1 MAAMQEGAGLGLEAF
16 SPTEVEKRVEDA
28 ACAKAALPMGRCF
41 VSAMLA
47 GAFIGFG
54 GMFFCT
60 FLSDATLPFAVQRLV
75 GGVCFCLGLVL
86 VLCCG
91 AELFTGNVLM
101 VCSRV
106 SGRVPWRAVLGN
118 WGLVWLGNLAGSL
131 AAMALVL
138 LANVQGMN
146 GGEVG
151 ATFVSV
157 ASAKASLGPVELFF
171 KAVMCNVLVC
181 LAVWI
186 GFASRSVTDK
196 VVGILLPIAA
206 FVACGFEHCEHV
218 LPLHGHPAERS
229 GRSGGRRGRVA
240 GRRGGEPRAGHARQR
255 GGRRSGGARVL
266 VRLPGQGSALGG
278 EPDPACS
285 AAPRGGI
292 ASSASTYRAPPPR
305 PRAANGRS
313 GVT

>member
-1 MAAMQEGAGLGLEAF
+1 MAAMQEGAGLGLEAL

-28 ACAKAALPMGRCF
+28 ACAKAALPTGRCF

-47 GAFIGFG
+47 GAFVAFG
-54 GMFFCT
+54 GMFFCL

-101 VCSRV
+101 VCSRA

-131 AAMALVL
+131 LAMALVL

-157 ASAKASLGPVELFF
+157 AAAKA
-171 KAVMCNVLVC
+171 
-181 LAVWI
+181 
-186 GFASRSVTDK
+186 
-196 VVGILLPIAA
+196 
-206 FVACGFEHCEHV
+206 
-218 LPLHGHPAERS
+218 
-229 GRSGGRRGRVA
+229 
-240 GRRGGEPRAGHARQR
+240 
-255 GGRRSGGARVL
+255 
-266 VRLPGQGSALGG
+266 
-278 EPDPACS
+278 
-285 AAPRGGI
+285 
-292 ASSASTYRAPPPR
+292 
-305 PRAANGRS
+305 
-313 GVT
+313 

>member
-1 MAAMQEGAGLGLEAF
+1 MAAMQEGAGLGLEAL

-28 ACAKAALPMGRCF
+28 ACAKAALPTGRCF

-47 GAFIGFG
+47 GAFVAFG

-101 VCSRV
+101 VCSRA
-106 SGRVPWRAVLGN
+106 SGRVRWRAVLGN

-206 FVACGFEHCEHV
+206 FVACGFEHCVANMFFLSTGILLNV
-218 LPLHGHPAERS
+218 L
-229 GRSGGRRGRVA
+229 GGVGAAGAVSLGGAAANLVLATLGNVAGGVLVGLAYWYVYRGR
-240 GRRGGEPRAGHARQR
+240 EAR
-255 GGRRSGGARVL
+255 
-266 VRLPGQGSALGG
+266 
-278 EPDPACS
+278 
-285 AAPRGGI
+285 
-292 ASSASTYRAPPPR
+292 
-305 PRAANGRS
+305 
-313 GVT
+313 